1 MPSVF
6 AGGYDNNQT
15 GLKYLTF
22 HALLKH
28 QRLGDAEVPC
38 YIRNSRDT
46 LIAMQDEVRIF
57 SSFREAEEADT
68 AFYASL
74 SPQERL
80 DLLLD
85 LIARHRESI
94 GETTERFERVYRVTE
109 LSRG

>member
-1 MPSVF
+1 M
-6 AGGYDNNQT
+6 A
-15 GLKYLTF
+15 
-22 HALLKH
+22 
-28 QRLGDAEVPC
+28 AEVAC

-46 LIAMQDEVRIF
+46 LITMQGEVRIF

-109 LSRG
+109 LSQS

>member
-1 MPSVF
+1 MPSV
-6 AGGYDNNQT
+6 T
-15 GLKYLTF
+15 
-22 HALLKH
+22 
-28 QRLGDAEVPC
+28 LGVMPT
-38 YIRNSRDT
+38 IRGFKKLATSEAPGIHFIT
-46 LIAMQDEVRIF
+46 MEGEVRIF